1 MTRLKPI
8 ILTVL
13 MSSWSV
19 LPVQEIVVDINDR
32 GHDVDSSLYGVFFE
46 EINHAGDGG
55 LYAELVRNR
64 NFEEH
69 VIPSGMTYK
78 DGFAVAP
85 HSLNYEHGGYRDWKI
100 KWDTDSLKMD
110 GWKVKGAAGKRI

>member
-1 MTRLKPI
+1 
-8 ILTVL
+8 
-13 MSSWSV
+13 
-19 LPVQEIVVDINDR
+19 
-32 GHDVDSSLYGVFFE
+32 
-46 EINHAGDGG
+46 
-55 LYAELVRNR
+55 
-64 NFEEH
+64 
-69 VIPSGMTYK
+69 MTYK